1 MPPEPPAAFHASAT
15 AAPSAFG
22 RPWRRGR
29 WLDAFAAAVLVGSGA
44 GWFGRWHWLLDL
56 TTHFRWY
63 WLLAALG
70 GLAACLRWP
79 RPTAVACLAVA
90 AVINARDL
98 MPAWLPPAAV
108 HAPAA
113 AAEADQRVFVISMNV
128 HRVNDDPTAAVAYLR
143 DRRPDIVAVLEVD
156 DDWAAALEGLAEQ
169 FPHRLIRPRPDNFGI
184 AVLSRWP
191 LVDPQVVAFSETG
204 FPSIIATV
212 RRESGDFRFI
222 ATHPYPPF
230 NGRATEA
237 LLVHLAGVAEAVESS
252 PLPCIVAG
260 DLNATPWSRPF
271 RELLARSGLVDTAV
285 GHGVQ
290 PTWHAHLPAPR
301 IPIDHVLVP
310 PAAVVL
316 RREVGPDIGS
326 DHFPVEAEL
335 ILPAAPASPRP
346 RER

>member
-1 MPPEPPAAFHASAT
+1 M
-15 AAPSAFG
+15 
-22 RPWRRGR
+22 
-29 WLDAFAAAVLVGSGA
+29 
-44 GWFGRWHWLLDL
+44 
-56 TTHFRWY
+56 
-63 WLLAALG
+63 
-70 GLAACLRWP
+70 
-79 RPTAVACLAVA
+79 
-90 AVINARDL
+90 
-98 MPAWLPPAAV
+98 
-108 HAPAA
+108 
-113 AAEADQRVFVISMNV
+113 
-128 HRVNDDPTAAVAYLR
+128 
-143 DRRPDIVAVLEVD
+143 
-156 DDWAAALEGLAEQ
+156 
-169 FPHRLIRPRPDNFGI
+169 
-184 AVLSRWP
+184 LSRWP